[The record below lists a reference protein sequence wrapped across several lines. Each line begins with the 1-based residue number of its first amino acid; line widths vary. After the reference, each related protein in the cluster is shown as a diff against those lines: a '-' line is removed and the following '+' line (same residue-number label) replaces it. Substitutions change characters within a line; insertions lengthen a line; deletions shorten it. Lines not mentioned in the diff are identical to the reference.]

1 MFLRKTWVALLL
13 LMAVAAALRL
23 WQIDSIP
30 PGFHF
35 DESFEGLEAWRILTD
50 STYRPIFL
58 TGNFGVP
65 PANAY
70 ANAVTFGIVS
80 RLGGEP
86 GPTAMRV
93 TAAFFGVLGVA
104 ATWLAARELRHLGAP
119 RLTAAF
125 PWLAATLLTTT
136 RWHIHFSRMGIEP
149 ILVPLVTATALWLL
163 LRALRT
169 QSKLTFA
176 IFGVVTAFSMYTYQG
191 AWILPFLLAGAW
203 AILWWY
209 EWRQGNQRTLFT
221 GGMIA
226 AAVAVI
232 GVLPLALFALAQ
244 PELFLLRPEQIAV
257 GGEAATQQSLGESA
271 LAYVLM
277 FVPLVQAGDLDPRRN
292 IPGLAA
298 LNLWQA
304 IPFWLGVA
312 LAFWRIRQPAYSIL
326 LLLVTGLLLPG
337 VLSEY
342 APHYH
347 RVLGAAAP
355 VALLGGVGLDWIWC
369 WWGEGRGARGE
380 DSTQRRSAAEM
391 RRGNQIRVDPPDPR
405 HAIEGR
411 GARGEDSTQR
421 RSDAETRG
429 EAEIRNDPPNPHHPR
444 SIEGR
449 GARGGSLAWSM
460 RWIGWVSVAL
470 LAVGAV
476 AAARDYFGRWAALPD
491 LFYAFDVGLWEI
503 GQEIA
508 AQPADAPIYLTPRSA
523 DHPTLAFAWETRPN
537 SHGAPVTFDGRHVFP
552 LTAGR
557 SAQPEQYVV
566 IEDEDFRT
574 RLLLPELF
582 PDAAVARTLYDRQGR
597 AYANT
602 YVRPVAS
609 EPQRSPMVATA
620 FEIGDGIALA
630 GYDAQTATLEAGRML
645 YVQLY
650 WDVATA
656 PSQDWTVFV
665 HLLEG
670 NDQLVAGVDSRP
682 GAGSLPTTR
691 WQSGWR
697 ILDEYQMLLPPD
709 LPAGD
714 YGLAI
719 GLYTADGA
727 RLPADGA
734 SLRIG
739 EVALE

>member
-1 MFLRKTWVALLL
+1 MFLRKTWVGLFLL
-13 LMAVAAALRL
+13 AAIAAALRL

-50 STYRPIFL
+50 PTYRPIFIE
-58 TGNFGVP
+58 GNFGVAP
-65 PANAY
+65 VNAY
-70 ANAVTFGIVS
+70 ANAGMFGIFT
-80 RLGGEP
+80 LFGGEP

-93 TAAFFGVLGVA
+93 TAALFGVLGVV
-104 ATWLAARELRHLGAP
+104 ATWLAAHELRQLGAP

-125 PWLAATLLTTT
+125 PWLAAALLATM
-136 RWHIHFSRMGIEP
+136 RWHVHFSRMGIEP
-149 ILVPLVTATALWLL
+149 ILVPLVAATALWLL
-163 LRALRT
+163 LRARRT

-176 IFGVVTAFSMYTYQG
+176 GFGAVTAFSMYTYQG

-203 AILWWY
+203 AILWWFD
-209 EWRQGNQRTLFT
+209 WRQGAPRPLLT
-221 GGMIA
+221 GGVLA

-232 GVLPLALFALAQ
+232 GVLPLIFVALAQ

-257 GGEAATQQSLGESA
+257 GGGAATQQTPVESA

-292 IPGLAA
+292 VPGLAA

-304 IPFWLGVA
+304 IPFWLGVV
-312 LAFWRIRQPAYSIL
+312 LACWRIRQPAYSIL
-326 LLLVTGLLLPG
+326 LLLLAGLLLPG

-355 VALLGGVGLDWIWC
+355 VALLGGVGLDWVWA
-369 WWGEGRGARGE
+369 WWGEA
-380 DSTQRRSAAEM
+380 
-391 RRGNQIRVDPPDPR
+391 RRGREVER
-405 HAIEGR
+405 ESGR
-411 GARGEDSTQR
+411 AGD
-421 RSDAETRG
+421 
-429 EAEIRNDPPNPHHPR
+429 
-444 SIEGR
+444 
-449 GARGGSLAWSM
+449 LAWKV
-460 RWIGWVSVAL
+460 RWVGWVSVAL
-470 LAVGAV
+470 LVVGAAV
-476 AAARDYFGRWAALPD
+476 AVRDYFGRWAALPD

-508 AQPADAPIYLTPRSA
+508 AQPAGSPLYLTPRSA
-523 DHPTLAFAWETRPN
+523 DHPTLAFAWATRPA
-537 SHGAPVTFDGRHVFP
+537 SHGAPITFDGRHIFP

-582 PDAAVARTLYDRQGR
+582 PNAAVARTLHDWQGR
-597 AYANT
+597 AYANI
-602 YVRPVAS
+602 YVRPAAS
-609 EPQRSPMVATA
+609 EPQRSPQVAA
-620 FEIGDGIALA
+620 VFALGDGIALA
-630 GYDAQTATLEAGRML
+630 GYDAQVATLDIGRML

-650 WDVATA
+650 WDVAAA
-656 PSQDWTVFV
+656 PAQDWTVFV
-665 HLLEG
+665 HLLDERAEDG
-670 NDQLVAGVDSRP
+670 AQRIAGVDSRP

-697 ILDEYQMLLPPD
+697 ILDEYQILLPPD

-714 YGLAI
+714 YGLTI
-719 GLYTADGA
+719 GMYTAGGA
-727 RLPADGA
+727 RLPADDAG
-734 SLRIG
+734 LRIG
-739 EVALE
+739 EVNIE

>member
-1 MFLRKTWVALLL
+1 MFLRKTWVGLLL
-13 LMAVAAALRL
+13 LTVVATTLRL

-50 STYRPIFL
+50 PTYRPIFIE
-58 TGNFGVP
+58 GNFGLVP
-65 PANAY
+65 LNVY
-70 ANAVTFGIVS
+70 ANAVTFGVFTFF
-80 RLGGEP
+80 GGEP

-93 TAAFFGVLGVA
+93 TAALFGVLGVVT
-104 ATWLAARELRHLGAP
+104 TWLAASELRQLGAP

-125 PWLAATLLTTT
+125 PWLAAALLATL

-163 LRALRT
+163 LRARRT
-169 QSKLTFA
+169 HSTLVYVG
-176 IFGVVTAFSMYTYQG
+176 FGAVTALGMYTYQG

-203 AILWWY
+203 AILWWLD
-209 EWRQGNQRTLFT
+209 WRQGNPRPLLT
-221 GGMIA
+221 GGLIA

-232 GVLPLALFALAQ
+232 GVLPLVLFALAQ
-244 PELFLLRPEQIAV
+244 PDLFLLRPEQIAV
-257 GGEAATQQSLGESA
+257 GGQTATQQTLGESV

-292 IPGLAA
+292 VPGLAA

-304 IPFWLGVA
+304 IPFWLGVL
-312 LAFWRIRQPAYSIL
+312 LACWRIRQPAYSIL
-326 LLLVTGLLLPG
+326 LLLLAGLLLPG

-355 VALLGGVGLDWIWC
+355 VALLGGVGLDWIWA
-369 WWGEGRGARGE
+369 WWGEGRRARGE
-380 DSTQRRSAAEM
+380 DSTQSRRDAEA
-391 RRGNQIRVDPPDPR
+391 RKENQISVNPR
-405 HAIEGR
+405 
-411 GARGEDSTQR
+411 
-421 RSDAETRG
+421 
-429 EAEIRNDPPNPHHPR
+429 HPR
-444 SIEGR
+444 SIQ
-449 GARGGSLAWSM
+449 GARGGDRAWNV
-460 RWIGWVSVAL
+460 RWVGWVSVAL
-470 LAVGAV
+470 LVIGAV
-476 AAARDYFGRWAALPD
+476 VAARDYFGRWAALPD

-523 DHPTLAFAWETRPN
+523 DHPTLAFAWETRPG

-557 SAQPEQYVV
+557 NAQPEQYLV

-582 PDAAVARTLYDRQGR
+582 PDAAVERSRYDWQGR
-597 AYANT
+597 VYANT
-602 YVRPVAS
+602 YVRPIAS
-609 EPQRSPMVATA
+609 APARSPMAA
-620 FEIGDGIALA
+620 ASFEVGDGITLA

-650 WDVATA
+650 WDVAAA
-656 PSQDWTVFV
+656 PTQDWTVFV
-665 HLLEG
+665 HLLKADDE
-670 NDQLVAGVDSRP
+670 LVAGVDSRP

-691 WQSGWR
+691 WQADWR
-697 ILDEYQMLLPPD
+697 ILDEYQMLLPSD
-709 LPAGD
+709 LPAGE
-714 YGLAI
+714 YALAI
-719 GLYTADGA
+719 GLYSADGA

-734 SLRIG
+734 GLQIG
-739 EVALE
+739 EVTLE

>member
-1 MFLRKTWVALLL
+1 MILRKTWIGLLL
-13 LMAVAAALRL
+13 LAAMAAALRL
-23 WQIDSIP
+23 WQIGSIP

-50 STYRPIFL
+50 PTYRPIFL
-58 TGNFGVP
+58 TGNFGVTP
-65 PANAY
+65 VNAY

-80 RLGGEP
+80 LFGGEP

-93 TAAFFGVLGVA
+93 TAALFGVLGVV
-104 ATWLAARELRHLGAP
+104 ATWLAAREMRRLSVP

-125 PWLAATLLTTT
+125 PWLAAALLATM

-149 ILVPLVTATALWLL
+149 ILVPLATATALWLL
-163 LRALRT
+163 LRARRT

-176 IFGVVTAFSMYTYQG
+176 GFGAVTALSMYTYQG
-191 AWILPFLLAGAW
+191 AWILPLLLAGAW

-209 EWRQGNQRTLFT
+209 DWRQGALRPLLT
-221 GGMIA
+221 GGVIA

-292 IPGLAA
+292 LPGLAA

-304 IPFWLGVA
+304 IPFWLGVM
-312 LAFWRIRQPAYSIL
+312 LACWRIRQPAYSIL
-326 LLLVTGLLLPG
+326 LLLMTGLLLPG

-355 VALLGGVGLDWIWC
+355 VALLGGIGLDWVWAL
-369 WWGEGRGARGE
+369 RG
-380 DSTQRRSAAEM
+380 
-391 RRGNQIRVDPPDPR
+391 
-405 HAIEGR
+405 EGR

-421 RSDAETRG
+421 RSDAEMRR
-429 EAEIRNDPPNPHHPR
+429 EDEFRDNPPDLRHPQ
-444 SIEGR
+444 SIELR
-449 GARGGSLAWSM
+449 VARSEVAAWRM
-460 RWIGWVSVAL
+460 RWVGWVSVGL
-470 LAVGAV
+470 LVVGAAV
-476 AAARDYFGRWAALPD
+476 AARDYFVRWAALPD
-491 LFYAFDVGLWEI
+491 LFYAFDVGLWTI

-508 AQPADAPIYLTPRSA
+508 AQPVDAPLYLTPRSA

-537 SHGAPVTFDGRHVFP
+537 SHDAPITFDGRHIFP
-552 LTAGR
+552 LAAGR
-557 SAQPEQYVV
+557 NTLPEQYVV

-582 PDAAVARTLYDRQGR
+582 PDAAVARTLHDWQGR
-597 AYANT
+597 TYANT

-609 EPQRSPMVATA
+609 APQRSPQVAA
-620 FEIGDGIALA
+620 VFALGDGIALA
-630 GYDAQTATLEAGRML
+630 GYDAQVATLEIGRML

-650 WDVATA
+650 WDVTAA

-665 HLLEG
+665 HLLAAQAEA
-670 NDQLVAGVDSRP
+670 DAQLIAGVDDMP
-682 GAGSLPTTR
+682 GVGSLPTTR

-697 ILDEYQMLLPPD
+697 ILDEYQILLPPD

-714 YGLAI
+714 YGVSI

-727 RLPADGA
+727 RLPVDGA
-734 SLRIG
+734 GLRIG
-739 EVALE
+739 EVTLE

>member
-1 MFLRKTWVALLL
+1 MFLRKTWVGLLL
-13 LMAVAAALRL
+13 LAATAAILRL

-50 STYRPIFL
+50 PTYRPIFL
-58 TGNFGVP
+58 TGNFGVT

-70 ANAVTFGIVS
+70 ANAVMFGMFT
-80 RLGGEP
+80 LFGGEP

-93 TAAFFGVLGVA
+93 TAALFGVLGVV
-104 ATWLAARELRHLGAP
+104 ATWLAADELRRLGAP
-119 RLTAAF
+119 RLTAVF
-125 PWLAATLLTTT
+125 PWLAAALLATL

-149 ILVPLVTATALWLL
+149 ILVPLATATALWLL
-163 LRALRT
+163 LRARRSR
-169 QSKLTFA
+169 SKLTYGGL
-176 IFGVVTAFSMYTYQG
+176 GVVTAFSMYTYQG
-191 AWILPFLLAGAW
+191 AWILPVLLAGAW
-203 AILWWY
+203 AMLWWH
-209 EWRQGNQRTLFT
+209 ERRHGNQRTLLT
-221 GGMIA
+221 DGLIA

-232 GVLPLALFALAQ
+232 GVLPLLLFALAQ
-244 PELFLLRPEQIAV
+244 PDLLLLRPEQIAV

-304 IPFWLGVA
+304 IPFWLGVL

-326 LLLVTGLLLPG
+326 LLLVAGLLLPG

-355 VALLGGVGLDWIWC
+355 VALLGGVGLDWMWAFR
-369 WWGEGRGARGE
+369 GEGRGARGE
-380 DSTQRRSAAEM
+380 
-391 RRGNQIRVDPPDPR
+391 
-405 HAIEGR
+405 
-411 GARGEDSTQR
+411 
-421 RSDAETRG
+421 
-429 EAEIRNDPPNPHHPR
+429 NP
-444 SIEGR
+444 
-449 GARGGSLAWSM
+449 AWSV
-460 RWIGWVSVAL
+460 RWMGWVSVAL
-470 LAVGAV
+470 LVIGAV
-476 AAARDYFGRWAALPD
+476 VAARDYFVRWAALPD

-508 AQPADAPIYLTPRSA
+508 AQPTHAPIYLTPRSV

-537 SHGAPVTFDGRHVFP
+537 SHGAPVAFDGRHVFP
-552 LTAGR
+552 LTGGR
-557 SAQPEQYVV
+557 SAQPEQYIV

-582 PDAAVARTLYDRQGR
+582 PDAAVARTLYDWQGR

-620 FEIGDGIALA
+620 FEVGDGIALA
-630 GYDAQTATLEAGRML
+630 GYDAQTATLEAGRIL

-650 WDVATA
+650 WDVAAA

-665 HLLEG
+665 HLLDTRAG
-670 NDQLVAGVDSRP
+670 DHFVVGVDSRP
-682 GAGSLPTTR
+682 GAGSLPTMR
-691 WQSGWR
+691 WQAGWR
-697 ILDEYQMLLPPD
+697 ILDEYQMLLPAD
-709 LPAGD
+709 LPAGK
-714 YGLAI
+714 YSLSI
-719 GLYTADGA
+719 GLYTAEGA

-734 SLRIG
+734 GLRIG
-739 EVALE
+739 EVMLE